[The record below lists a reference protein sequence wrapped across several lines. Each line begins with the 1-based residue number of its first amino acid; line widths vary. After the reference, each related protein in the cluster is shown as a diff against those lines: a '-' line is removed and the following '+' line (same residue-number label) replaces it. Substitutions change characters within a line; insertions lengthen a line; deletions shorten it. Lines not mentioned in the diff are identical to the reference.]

1 MARHPADVVLAKP
14 KKRVVG
20 ATTLTALL
28 AVLAALSTRNIGATR
43 ATTKL
48 QNQLAWLDHELVE
61 HMFVGYY
68 EVMSEALNEFAGIQ
82 VPNPGIE
89 PCDDPWENMNTFEGE
104 VRRAQHWFR
113 ALRTTRKEFR
123 TYRDAYYAV
132 AIYTNTS
139 KIVVESWE
147 AFNNASL
154 DFEEESDERDAAQD
168 DYDDA
173 YRAYRRAIQCTL
185 SDLADALVYVSVV
198 FFLVGCAMVGAMI
211 YEWRQ
216 TDQMGKV
223 VQEKN
228 EALVSKDVE
237 LVSKDVELAIQKKI
251 LAQFSHE
258 VRNKYA
264 SACHMLEYVD
274 ALVRGSSVDA
284 APDLFTKL
292 TSLLDDMALGVAL
305 LHEAD
310 ALVATRLDL
319 HKIYT
324 NNYVS
329 NVDTVD
335 VAPLLQSRVDAAR
348 PLAARGVVFEIGC
361 LERHR
366 GCAVRLDQF
375 IFNHVA
381 NNCLSNSRKH
391 TTAGVVRLSFLGP
404 LDDGLLGFAV
414 SDSGR
419 GIPDTLASRLFKEEV
434 ASADE
439 RGVGL
444 GLVSCRQFAE
454 AIGGRVWL
462 HSTKLATIGGESSGS
477 EFRFCL
483 PGTLLPKK
491 EDELAITTMPHGTLP
506 ANLRVY
512 VVEDSALIRRSV
524 ITKLQRVAKLNGDSN
539 NWTFVEHAT
548 VESMLPVVTDDL
560 PNDAIVTVDENL
572 DSQGGILK
580 GADLI
585 RALVAASFRGIIVS
599 CSGDDVMAES
609 HIALGAHLKFG
620 KPLPSVDTMFVHLGA
635 AFDHRATATHVT
647 FSQEEAKEC
656 LQ

>member
-1 MARHPADVVLAKP
+1 MATNPENVVLAKP
-14 KKRVVG
+14 KKRLVG
-20 ATTLTALL
+20 AMTLTTLL
-28 AVLAALSTRNIGATR
+28 AVLAALSARNIGASR

-48 QNQLAWLDHELVE
+48 QNNLAWLDHDLVE
-61 HMFVGYY
+61 RMLVSYY
-68 EVMSEALNEFAGIQ
+68 EVMSATISELSDIQ
-82 VPNPGIE
+82 VPDPGLKA
-89 PCDDPWENMNTFEGE
+89 CNDPWANMDAFEKE
-104 VRRAQHWFR
+104 VERAQHWFR
-113 ALRTTRKEFR
+113 ALKRTRKQFR
-123 TYRDAYYAV
+123 KYRDAYYAV
-132 AIYTNTS
+132 AAYTNNTR
-139 KIVVESWE
+139 IIEDSWATGGGNSTNGSREDAGNRRE
-147 AFNNASL
+147 AAN
-154 DFEEESDERDAAQD
+154 D

-185 SDLADALVYVSVV
+185 SGLADALVYVSVA
-198 FFLVGCAMVGAMI
+198 FFLVGCGMVGVMT

-223 VQEKN
+223 VHEKH
-228 EALVSKDVE
+228 EA

-264 SACHMLEYVD
+264 SACHMLEYVY
-274 ALVRGSSVDA
+274 ALVKGSSVDA
-284 APDLFTKL
+284 SPDLFAKL

-324 NNYVS
+324 NKYVS

-348 PLAARGVVFEIGC
+348 QLAARGVSFEIGC

-381 NNCLSNSRKH
+381 KNCLSNSRKH

-404 LDDGLLGFAV
+404 LGNGLLGFAV

-419 GIPDTLASRLFKEEV
+419 GIPDTIRARLFKEEV

-444 GLVSCRQFAE
+444 GLISCRQFAE

-462 HSTKLATIGGESSGS
+462 HSTKLATIGGEPSGS
-477 EFRFCL
+477 EFRFAL
-483 PGTLLPKK
+483 PGILLPKK
-491 EDELAITTMPHGTLP
+491 EAEPRSNSRGTTPRAALP
-506 ANLRVY
+506 AKLFVY

-548 VESMLPVVTDDL
+548 VESMLSVVAEDL
-560 PNDAIVTVDENL
+560 PDDSIVTVDENL

-599 CSGDDVMAES
+599 CSGDDVMADS
-609 HIALGAHLKFG
+609 HMALGAHLKFG

-635 AFDHRATATHVT
+635 AFDHRATAPEVDV
-647 FSQEEAKEC
+647 
-656 LQ
+656 